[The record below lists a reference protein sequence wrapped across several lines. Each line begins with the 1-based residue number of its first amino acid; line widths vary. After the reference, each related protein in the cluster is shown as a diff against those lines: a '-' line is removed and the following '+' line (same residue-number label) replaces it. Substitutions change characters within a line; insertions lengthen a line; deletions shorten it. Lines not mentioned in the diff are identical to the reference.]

1 MALSSLTRLVIAAA
15 AVSSMT
21 VGSAMAQQ
29 TTITF
34 AGYTALYQDLYTKA
48 VIEPFMKANPDIK
61 VVYYAPGN
69 SAAILGALRAQKA
82 APQIDVAM
90 MDISI
95 AKAGSDEGL
104 FDPIDDKVSAHVK
117 DLHPQA
123 LMPGVNLAGMTFD
136 SLVLVYDKTVFKT
149 PPKSWR
155 ALWDPAV
162 DRKVALT
169 AAPDILGLA
178 LTVMLEEMAG
188 GTDWNRNLEKGLKE
202 METLAPRVLTWEP
215 KPDLWNMIMAQQAAI
230 SVGYNARSQVFSE
243 QPGSVLQATIPDEG
257 TLFQIN
263 AVTLVKGAPNQAA
276 ARKFVDYMLSPEAQ
290 KRFAETMFY
299 GPTNKTVQLAPA
311 VVDRISPKDMSSVVN
326 VDWLEIAKIREKT
339 TQDWRRRVIPLSK

>member
-1 MALSSLTRLVIAAA
+1 MLKFARRAAIAAGLMALASGPAL
-15 AVSSMT
+15 
-21 VGSAMAQQ
+21 AQQ

-34 AGYTALYQDLYTKA
+34 IGYTALFQELYTKA

-61 VVYYAPGN
+61 VNYFAPGN
-69 SAAILGALRAQKA
+69 SAAILGVLRAQKA
-82 APQIDVAM
+82 APQADVAM

-104 FDPIDDKVSAHVK
+104 FDPIDEKVSAHVK

-123 LMPGVNLAGMTFD
+123 LMPGANLAGMTFD
-136 SLVLVYDKTVFKT
+136 SLVLMYDKTKFKEA
-149 PPKSWR
+149 PKSWR
-155 ALWDPAV
+155 ALWDRSM
-162 DRKVALT
+162 DRQVALT

-178 LTVMLEEMAG
+178 LTVMLEKMAG
-188 GTDWNRNLEKGLKE
+188 GTDWNRNLDKGIKE

-230 SVGYNARSQVFSE
+230 GVGYNARSQVFSE
-243 QPGSVLQATIPDEG
+243 QPGSVLQAVIPEEG

-263 AVTLVKGAPNQAA
+263 AVTLVKNAPNAAA
-276 ARKFVDYMLSPEAQ
+276 ARRFVDYMLSPEAQ

-299 GPTNKTVQLAPA
+299 GPTNKRVQLDAK
-311 VVDRISPKDMSSVVN
+311 VVDRISPKDMSKVVD
-326 VDWLEIAKIREKT
+326 VDWLELAKIREKI
-339 TQDWRRRVIPLSK
+339 TQDWRRRIIPLSR